1 MSPGK
6 LHSKFPHQMCLNDC
20 FGLNFLVFYKASCL
34 INFLKNFKIMTKFW
48 VTFDLVCFMA
58 DLNVGYGFSFGFNT
72 VYLNKCLKQSLESF
86 CYDRYIKLLS
96 ITLKDDIFSV
106 NVTGRKQRRLWT
118 PNPILPPKGRI

>member
-1 MSPGK
+1 
-6 LHSKFPHQMCLNDC
+6 MCLNDC

-48 VTFDLVCFMA
+48 VAFDLVCFMA
-58 DLNVGYGFSFGFNT
+58 DLNIGHWFSFAFNT
-72 VYLNKCLKQSLESF
+72 IYLKIEKIF
-86 CYDRYIKLLS
+86 GVVTPAP